1 MNPAHFQS
9 MKYPMPEKKIT
20 NYQITVIQ
28 FENAAERLNLE
39 PHLRKILRMPF
50 REISVKLPV
59 VMDDGRIEVFTGY
72 RVQHNGARGPYKGG
86 IRYHPDVDLDEM
98 RGLAALM
105 TWKTALMNLPF
116 GGGKGG
122 VQCDPSKMS
131 LRELEQ
137 LTRKFTARIGLV
149 LGPYRDILAPD
160 LNTDEQIMAWIFDEY
175 SSRHGYTPSIVTGK
189 PVFLGGSV
197 GRKEATGRG
206 VVYLIQEVLK
216 DMKIDIKTTTAVI
229 QGFGNVGSHT
239 ARFLYEE
246 GVKIL
251 AVSGRD
257 GGIYNPSGLNIP
269 DLIRHIQHH
278 RSVATYPYGDP
289 ITNKELLKLECD
301 LLIPAA
307 IGGVITKEDNV
318 LDLKTKIVVEAANSP
333 TTPIADKILQE
344 RGIPVIPDILANAG
358 GVIVS
363 YFEWVQ
369 NLQQFKWDL
378 DHINRELRA
387 HLVKAYREVCSLA
400 EQEKVTLRTAAH
412 MIAIGRVAEAEKMRG
427 Y

>member
-1 MNPAHFQS
+1 MKPAHFQS

-20 NYQITVIQ
+20 NFQTIVIQ
-28 FENAAERLNLE
+28 FENAAERLKLE
-39 PHLRKILRMPF
+39 PYMRKILRTPF
-50 REISVKLPV
+50 REIAVQLPV

-86 IRYHPDVDLDEM
+86 LRYHPDVDLDEV
-98 RGLAALM
+98 RGLAILM

-122 VQCDPSKMS
+122 VQCDPHKMS
-131 LRELEQ
+131 PRELEQ

-160 LNTDEQIMAWIFDEY
+160 LNTDEQVMAWIFDEY

-189 PVFLGGSV
+189 PISLGGSI

-206 VVYLIQEVLK
+206 IVYIIQEVLK
-216 DMKIDIKTTTAVI
+216 DLEIDIKTTTAVI
-229 QGFGNVGSHT
+229 QGFGNVGSYT
-239 ARFLYEE
+239 AQFLYEA

-269 DLIRHIQHH
+269 DLIRYVQNH

-307 IGGVITKEDNV
+307 VGGVITKEDNV
-318 LDLKTKIVVEAANSP
+318 LDLKAKIVVEAANCP

-344 RGIPVIPDILANAG
+344 REIPVIPDILANAG
-358 GVIVS
+358 GVVVS

-369 NLQQFKWDL
+369 NLQQFRWDL
-378 DHINRELRA
+378 DHINRELQA
-387 HLVKAYREVCSLA
+387 HLIKAYREVRSLA

-412 MIAIGRVAEAEKMRG
+412 MIAMGRVAEAERIRG
-427 Y
+427 H